1 MNTNISISNSLKR
14 LLELNTNSL
23 KTFER
28 INEAVTTEQKSIP
41 LEILTDEGTKIVSI
55 PGFGF
60 MQKELQRLDTNL
72 KALTGLGKGTTK
84 IKLPDGTFQ
93 NIITSALKSP
103 ANDLTTVGRPINFST
118 APNYFAEDFLNPMLK
133 TSFDVSGQIPNDTER
148 VLVKRIIFDSS
159 NQAAVEFFNDNYRN
173 QENVDYLTAIRDV
186 VNNNIAY
193 IVDEELRDMPYR
205 TGQYT
210 GKFDV
215 LSISNSQREVIEG
228 GVTKKQAI
236 KLYTLDK
243 LTYSD
248 KSKDLDQT
256 ELLRVGDELMVAGG
270 AKNTRYRID
279 KLDSSTRQVELRLIE
294 GYEPIKIGA
303 NVLGIYKNEDN
314 NLQIEIPCGFNER
327 VLMFMKAIDADSK
340 LLAENWSPGVGY
352 YTNELTL
359 TQEDGVEI
367 TLAEYYKENVADF
380 SRMIDALKVD
390 SVPPAAV
397 GVTPDAPTLD
407 GENFK
412 VVQINTHLSA
422 NDAKGKITKLNAD
435 KITVDEA
442 VKKLDSTIAKKR
454 EEIATKKYESNVQR
468 DKDRSELNS
477 LVEERVSEA
486 KMFSSIVNQIQ
497 SVSSDTNVK
506 KASPKYRIRGFWAIP
521 TAKKVAD
528 TADQEVVQFIVAY
541 RYLSTSGKSGEAA
554 QLKFKEAGREKTAV
568 FSNWNEKKTKV
579 RPRAKSIAPDGTVST
594 KFTWQPSRVEDGQ
607 EINFNQLDIAISQGE
622 TVEIRVKSISE
633 AGYPQNPIMSDWS
646 ESLTVAFP
654 EAEIDTADIAAT
666 VEANLAELARVR
678 MNEEL
683 TAQGVYTHVGDSF
696 TANES
701 YYAHVATNIASGFL
715 SPEQKPI
722 SVYDKIAE
730 LEAMI
735 SSLKGEV
742 EAEVGELVVK
752 IISEDG
758 TVTNVAKD
766 QTIQLFAGYYV
777 DEVAGLTIR
786 KGHIVNK
793 TFKLQLENSKAT
805 KLELVSRLVGDR
817 SLPAYRSSAQGSTES
832 SNGFGLEQNDNNA
845 DAPDRKVINDTYYL
859 TEGKYDLAPIQ
870 YQNVDTNNVT
880 EAGDAPYQ
888 SAQRRGQFVYSRFMD
903 VANQNAHYIV
913 EPLETIPS
921 NPNATDYE
929 HALSYDSG
937 TALAPS
943 TSANDFIWNGDFGD
957 GEDSNGNSL
966 GGYNGQWDPSKVTT
980 TSVSSIGL
988 YPYNRGLY
996 IHKDHPLLENVWEDA
1011 DENPNGIDIDAV
1023 RDSMIFSMPKTAT
1036 QAFGATL
1043 FSFFGYNSAL
1053 KSASIGNKQ
1062 QTAFHNGRSLSVSS
1076 PGSDLGRPLKMSFEE
1091 NDQYLLGGRSC
1102 GAFLFM
1108 SPINI
1113 ETLKVGGDTRRSKK
1127 EINPKKDNESN
1138 AVSVDIVFQYRMTD
1152 YFGNNE
1158 SMDTGRI
1165 GGFAR
1170 LAYNNL
1176 TYTKK
1181 IGLDIFDK
1189 YDEQF
1194 SFDLEIFAK
1203 YSPKGKNLNSIKAA
1217 KITRSGS
1224 ISGQQWY
1231 SQSNGRNIFNTI

>member
-1 MNTNISISNSLKR
+1 MNTNNSISNSLKR

-28 INEAVTTEQKSIP
+28 INEAVTTDQKSIP

-55 PGFGF
+55 PGFNF

-72 KALTGLGKGTTK
+72 KALTGLGKGSTK

-103 ANDLTTVGRPINFST
+103 ANDFTAVARPITFST

-133 TSFDVSGQIPNDTER
+133 TSFDISGQIPNDTER

-159 NQAAVEFFNDNYRN
+159 NQTAVDWFNENYRN
-173 QENVDYLTAIRDV
+173 QENIDYLTAIRDV

-215 LSISNSQREVIEG
+215 LSISNSQREVLVD
-228 GVTKKQAI
+228 GVTTKQAI

-248 KSKDLDQT
+248 KGKDLDQT
-256 ELLRVGDELMVAGG
+256 ELIRVGDELMVAGG
-270 AKNTRYRID
+270 SKNTRYRIN

-303 NVLGIYKNEDN
+303 NALGIYKNEDN

-352 YTNELTL
+352 YTNELIL
-359 TQEDGVEI
+359 TQEDGIKI

-390 SVPPAAV
+390 SIPPAAI
-397 GVTPDAPTLD
+397 GVTPDAPVLNS
-407 GENFK
+407 ENFK
-412 VVQINTHLSA
+412 VVQVNTHLSA
-422 NDAKGKITKLNAD
+422 NDAKGKISKLSAD
-435 KITVDEA
+435 KITVDES
-442 VKKLDSTIAKKR
+442 VKKLDSTISKKR
-454 EEIATKKYESNVQR
+454 GEIATKKYRSEVQR
-468 DKDRSELNS
+468 DKDKSELNS
-477 LVEERVSEA
+477 LIEERVSES

-497 SVSSDTNVK
+497 SVSTDTNVK
-506 KASPKYRIRGFWAIP
+506 KISPKYRIRGFWAIP
-521 TAKKVAD
+521 GAKKVAD

-554 QLKFKEAGREKTAV
+554 QLKFAEDGREKTAV

-579 RPRAKSIAPDGTVST
+579 RPRAKSIAPDGTVAT
-594 KFTWQPSRVEDGQ
+594 KFSWQPSRVEDGQ

-646 ESLTVAFP
+646 ESMTVAFP
-654 EAEIDTADIAAT
+654 EAEIDTNDIAAT

-678 MNEEL
+678 MIEEL

-696 TANES
+696 SANES

-715 SPEQKPI
+715 TDEQKPI

-730 LEAMI
+730 LEAALAG
-735 SSLKGEV
+735 LKGTV

-752 IISEDG
+752 IVDEDG
-758 TVTNVAKD
+758 TVTNVTKD
-766 QTIQLFAGYYV
+766 QTVQLFAGYYV
-777 DEVAGLTIR
+777 NEVADLAIR

-793 TFKLQLENSKAT
+793 TFRLQLENSKAT
-805 KLELVSRLVGDR
+805 KLELVSKLVGNRDKA
-817 SLPAYRSSAQGSTES
+817 AYRSSTANSTEA
-832 SNGFGLEQNDNNA
+832 SNGFGIEQNDSLSEA
-845 DAPDRKVINDTYYL
+845 VDKKVENDSYYL
-859 TEGKYDLAPIQ
+859 VEGKYDLAPIQ
-870 YQNVDTNNVT
+870 YQNVNTNDFEET
-880 EAGDAPYQ
+880 GDAPYQ
-888 SAQRRGQFVYSRFMD
+888 STQRRGQFIYSRFMD
-903 VANQNAHYIV
+903 VANQDSHYIV
-913 EPLETIPS
+913 EPLESETTPYDI
-921 NPNATDYE
+921 TDYE
-929 HALSYDSG
+929 YGLSYSS
-937 TALAPS
+937 ALQLAE
-943 TSANDFIWNGDFGD
+943 TGGANDFIWSGTFNSYDWANGWSTDHINTAPIG
-957 GEDSNGNSL
+957 STNLNL
-966 GGYNGQWDPSKVTT
+966 YQYNVGMFV
-980 TSVSSIGL
+980 
-988 YPYNRGLY
+988 
-996 IHKDHPLLENVWEDA
+996 HKDHPLLENLWSGAAEQSTIVDVDA
-1011 DENPNGIDIDAV
+1011 L
-1023 RDSMIFSMPKTAT
+1023 RKSMIFSMPKTAT
-1036 QAFGATL
+1036 KATGSTL
-1043 FSFFGYNSAL
+1043 FSFFGYNSLLANA
-1053 KSASIGNKQ
+1053 KVGNKQ
-1062 QTAFHNGRSLSVSS
+1062 QTAYHNGRGLKEKTLWANSNT
-1076 PGSDLGRPLKMSFEE
+1076 PEDLDRPIKMSYEE
-1091 NDQYLLGGRSC
+1091 SDQYLLGGRSC
-1102 GAFLFM
+1102 GAFLYM
-1108 SPINI
+1108 NPVNI
-1113 ETLKVGGDTRRSKK
+1113 ETLKVGGDTKRSKK
-1127 EINPKKDNESN
+1127 QINPKKDNSSN
-1138 AVSVDIVFQYRMTD
+1138 AVSVEIVFQYRMTD
-1152 YFGNNE
+1152 YFGNNPDT
-1158 SMDTGRI
+1158 DTGRV

-1181 IGLDIFDK
+1181 VGFDIFDK
-1189 YDEQF
+1189 FGEQF
-1194 SFDLEIFAK
+1194 SFDLEVFAK
-1203 YSPKGKNLNSIKAA
+1203 YSPKGKNLNSIRAA
-1217 KITRSGS
+1217 RLTRNTSAPINS
-1224 ISGQQWY
+1224 WY
-1231 SQSNGRNIFNTI
+1231 SPSSNGRRNIFQQ

>member
-1 MNTNISISNSLKR
+1 MNTNNSISNSLKR

-28 INEAVTTEQKSIP
+28 INEAVTTGQKSIP

-55 PGFGF
+55 PGFGY

-72 KALTGLGKGTTK
+72 KALTGLGKGTTR

-103 ANDLTTVGRPINFST
+103 ANDLTAVARPINFST

-133 TSFDVSGQIPNDTER
+133 TAFDVSGQIPNDTER
-148 VLVKRIIFDSS
+148 VLVKRIIFDST
-159 NQAAVEFFNDNYRN
+159 NQTAVDFFNDNYRN
-173 QENVDYLTAIRDV
+173 QESIDYLTAIRDV

-215 LSISNSQREVIEG
+215 ISISNSQREVIVD

-248 KSKDLDQT
+248 KNKDLDQT
-256 ELLRVGDELMVAGG
+256 ELIRVGDELMVTGG
-270 AKNTRYRID
+270 SKNTRYVID
-279 KLDSSTRQVELRLIE
+279 KLDSSTRQVELRLVE

-314 NLQIEIPCGFNER
+314 NLQVEVPCGFNER
-327 VLMFMKAIDADSK
+327 VLMFMKPIDADSK

-359 TQEDGVEI
+359 TQEDGVQI

-397 GVTPDAPTLD
+397 GVTPDAPTLNS
-407 GENFK
+407 ENFK

-422 NDAKGKITKLNAD
+422 NDAKGKISKLSAD

-442 VKKLDSTIAKKR
+442 VKKLDSTISKKR
-454 EEIATKKYESNVQR
+454 GEIATKKYESEVQR
-468 DKDRSELNS
+468 DKDKSELNS
-477 LVEERVSEA
+477 LIEERTSEA
-486 KMFSSIVNQIQ
+486 KLYNSIVNQIQ
-497 SVSSDTNVK
+497 SISSDTNVK
-506 KASPKYRIRGFWAIP
+506 NVTPKYRIRGFWTIP

-554 QLKFKEAGREKTAV
+554 QLKFKEDGREKTAV

-579 RPRAKSIAPDGTVST
+579 RPRAKSIAPDGTVAT
-594 KFTWQPSRVEDGQ
+594 KFTWQPSKVEDGQ
-607 EINFNQLDIAISQGE
+607 EINFNQLDIPISQGE

-646 ESLTVAFP
+646 ESMTVAFP

-683 TAQGVYTHVGDSF
+683 TAQGIYTHVDDSF

-735 SSLKGEV
+735 AGLKGEV

-752 IISEDG
+752 LVAEDG

-766 QTIQLFAGYYV
+766 QTVQLFAGYYV
-777 DEVAGLTIR
+777 NEVADLTIR

-817 SLPAYRSSAQGSTES
+817 ALPAYRSSAANSTES
-832 SNGFGLEQNDNNA
+832 TNGFGLDANDTGNQ
-845 DAPDRKVINDTYYL
+845 APDRKIENDTYYL

-870 YQNVDTNNVT
+870 YQNVDPETIQKT
-880 EAGDAPYQ
+880 SDAPYQ
-888 SAQRRGQFVYSRFMD
+888 SMQRRGQFIYSRFMD

-913 EPLETIPS
+913 EPLETETLPYTID
-921 NPNATDYE
+921 DYE
-929 HALSYDSG
+929 HPLSYDAANPLPITNG
-937 TALAPS
+937 TD
-943 TSANDFIWNGDFGD
+943 DFIWAGNFDDLNGT
-957 GEDSNGNSL
+957 
-966 GGYNGQWDPSKVTT
+966 WDNTQALSQVQT
-980 TSVSSIGL
+980 TSVSNVGL
-988 YPYNRGLY
+988 YQYNRGLY
-996 IHKDHPLLENVWEDA
+996 VHKEHPLLENVFEDA
-1011 DENPNGIDIDAV
+1011 AAAGSLDMNAVNG
-1023 RDSMIFSMPKTAT
+1023 SMIFSMTKTAT

-1043 FSFFGYNSAL
+1043 FSFFGYNSTLA
-1053 KSASIGNKQ
+1053 SASIGNKQ
-1062 QTAFHNGRSLSVSS
+1062 QTAFHDGDNLFSNT
-1076 PGSDLGRPLKMSFEE
+1076 DFERPIKMSFDE

-1102 GAFLFM
+1102 GAFLYM
-1108 SPINI
+1108 NPINL

-1127 EINPKKDNESN
+1127 QINPKKDNESN
-1138 AVSVDIVFQYRMTD
+1138 AVSVEIVFQYRMTD

-1158 SMDTGRI
+1158 QLDTGRI

-1181 IGLDIFDK
+1181 IGFDIFDK
-1189 YDEQF
+1189 YGEQF
-1194 SFDLEIFAK
+1194 SFDLEVFAK
-1203 YSPKGKNLNSIKAA
+1203 YSPKGKNRNSIRAA
-1217 KITRSGS
+1217 QLTRDVAANP
-1224 ISGQQWY
+1224 IAPWY
-1231 SQSNGRNIFNTI
+1231 TLSQNGRRNILQQ

>member
-1 MNTNISISNSLKR
+1 MNTNNSISNSLKR

-72 KALTGLGKGTTK
+72 KALTGLGKGTTR

-103 ANDLTTVGRPINFST
+103 ANDLTAVARPINFST

-521 TAKKVAD
+521 GAKKVAD

-554 QLKFKEAGREKTAV
+554 QLKFKEDGREKTAV

-929 HALSYDSG
+929 HALSYESG
-937 TALAPS
+937 TVLAPS

>member
-1 MNTNISISNSLKR
+1 MNTNNSISNSLKK

-72 KALTGLGKGTTK
+72 KALTGLGKGTTR

-103 ANDLTTVGRPINFST
+103 ANDLTAVARPINFST

-133 TSFDVSGQIPNDTER
+133 TTFDVSGQIPNDTER

-159 NQAAVEFFNDNYRN
+159 NQTAVDWFNENYRN
-173 QENVDYLTAIRDV
+173 QESVDYLTAIRDV

-215 LSISNSQREVIEG
+215 ISISNSQREVLVD
-228 GVTKKQAI
+228 GVTKKTAI

-270 AKNTRYRID
+270 SKNTRYVIN
-279 KLDSSTRQVELRLIE
+279 KLDSSTRQVELRLVE

-303 NVLGIYKNEDN
+303 NALGIYKNEDN
-314 NLQIEIPCGFNER
+314 NLQIEVPCGFNER

-359 TQEDGVEI
+359 TQENGVKI

-390 SVPPAAV
+390 SIPPAAI
-397 GVTPDAPTLD
+397 GVTPDAPVLD
-407 GENFK
+407 SENFK
-412 VVQINTHLSA
+412 VVQVNTHLSA
-422 NDAKGKITKLNAD
+422 NDAKGKITKLSAD
-435 KITVDEA
+435 KITVDES
-442 VKKLDSTIAKKR
+442 VKKLDSTISKKR
-454 EEIATKKYESNVQR
+454 GEIATKKYESAVQR
-468 DKDRSELNS
+468 DKDKSELNS
-477 LVEERVSEA
+477 LIEERTSEA

-497 SVSSDTNVK
+497 SVSADTNVK
-506 KASPKYRIRGFWAIP
+506 NVTPKYRIRGFWSIP
-521 TAKKVAD
+521 GAKKVAD

-554 QLKFKEAGREKTAV
+554 QLKFKESGREKTAV
-568 FSNWNEKKTKV
+568 FSNWIEKKTKV
-579 RPRAKSIAPDGTVST
+579 RPRAKSIAPDGSVST
-594 KFTWQPSRVEDGQ
+594 KFTWQPSKVEDGQ

-622 TVEIRVKSISE
+622 TVEVRIKSISE

-646 ESLTVAFP
+646 ESMTVAFP

-683 TAQGVYTHVGDSF
+683 TAQGIYTHVGDSF

-701 YYAHVATNIASGFL
+701 YYAHTATNIASGFL
-715 SPEQKPI
+715 TGEQKPI

-735 SSLKGEV
+735 QGLKGEV

-752 IISEDG
+752 IIDEDG
-758 TVTNVAKD
+758 TVTNIAKD
-766 QTIQLFAGYYV
+766 QTVQLFAGYYIN
-777 DEVAGLTIR
+777 EVADLTIR

-793 TFKLQLENSKAT
+793 TFNLVLENSKAT
-805 KLELVSRLVGDR
+805 KLELVSKLVGDR
-817 SLPAYRSSAQGSTES
+817 NKAAYRSSTNGSTES
-832 SNGFGLEQNDNNA
+832 TNGFGLEANDA
-845 DAPDRKVINDTYYL
+845 GGQAPDRKIESDTYYL

-870 YQNVDTNNVT
+870 YQNVDSGNIEHT
-880 EAGDAPYQ
+880 GDAPYQ
-888 SAQRRGQFVYSRFMD
+888 SMQRRGQFVYSRYMD
-903 VANQNAHYIV
+903 VANQNPHYIV
-913 EPLETIPS
+913 EPLET
-921 NPNATDYE
+921 ATLPYDISDYE
-929 HALSYDSG
+929 HQLSYDPTNPYNITNG
-937 TALAPS
+937 
-943 TSANDFIWNGDFGD
+943 ANDFIWAGSFTNLAPA
-957 GEDSNGNSL
+957 SV
-966 GGYNGQWDPSKVTT
+966 WDPSYVNT
-980 TSVSSIGL
+980 TSVGDITL
-988 YPYNRGLY
+988 YGYNRGLY
-996 IHKDHPLLENVWEDA
+996 LHKDHPLLENVWEDA
-1011 DENPNGIDIDAV
+1011 AAQSNLDMDAV
-1023 RDSMIFSMPKTAT
+1023 VNSAIFSMPKTAT

-1053 KSASIGNKQ
+1053 TSARVGNKQ
-1062 QTAFHNGRSLSVSS
+1062 QTAFHDGRDIKAKGLWAD
-1076 PGSDLGRPLKMSFEE
+1076 PTIPEDLGRPVKMSFEE

-1102 GAFLFM
+1102 GAFLYM
-1108 SPINI
+1108 NPINL

-1127 EINPKKDNESN
+1127 EIKPKKDNSSN
-1138 AVSVDIVFQYRMTD
+1138 AVSVEVVFQYRMTD

-1158 SMDTGRI
+1158 ELDTGRI

-1181 IGLDIFDK
+1181 IGFDIFDK
-1189 YDEQF
+1189 FGEQF
-1194 SFDLEIFAK
+1194 SFDLEVFAK
-1203 YSPKGKNLNSIKAA
+1203 YSPKGKNRNSIKAA
-1217 KITRSGS
+1217 QLTRDVVSTPVQS
-1224 ISGQQWY
+1224 WY
-1231 SQSNGRNIFNTI
+1231 TQVGTGTGRRNILQ

>member
-1 MNTNISISNSLKR
+1 MNTNNSISNSLKK

-41 LEILTDEGTKIVSI
+41 LEILTDEGTKIVTI

-60 MQKELQRLDTNL
+60 MQKELTRLDTNL
-72 KALTGLGKGTTK
+72 KALTGLGKGTTR

-103 ANDLTTVGRPINFST
+103 ANDFTAVARPINFST

-159 NQAAVEFFNDNYRN
+159 NQTAVNWFNENYRN
-173 QENVDYLTAIRDV
+173 QENVDYLTATRDV

-215 LSISNSQREVIEG
+215 INISNSQREVLEN
-228 GVTKKQAI
+228 GVTVKQAI

-256 ELLRVGDELMVAGG
+256 ELLRVGDELMVIGG
-270 AKNTRYRID
+270 SKNTRYRID
-279 KLDSSTRQVELRLIE
+279 KLDSSSRQVELRLIE

-303 NVLGIYKNEDN
+303 LTLAIYKNEDN

-359 TQEDGVEI
+359 TQEDGVKI

-390 SVPPAAV
+390 SIPPAAI
-397 GVTPDAPTLD
+397 GVSPDAPVLD
-407 GENFK
+407 SENFK
-412 VVQINTHLSA
+412 VVQVNTHLSS
-422 NDAKGKITKLNAD
+422 NDAKGKITKLSAD
-435 KITVDEA
+435 KITVDES
-442 VKKLDSTIAKKR
+442 VKKLDSTISKKR
-454 EEIATKKYESNVQR
+454 GEISTKKYESAVQR
-468 DKDRSELNS
+468 DKDKSELNS

-497 SVSSDTNVK
+497 SVSTDTNVK
-506 KASPKYRIRGFWAIP
+506 NISPKYRIRGFWSIP
-521 TAKKVAD
+521 NAKKVAD

-554 QLKFKEAGREKTAV
+554 QLKFKEEGREKTAV
-568 FSNWNEKKTKV
+568 FSNWIEKKTKV
-579 RPRAKSIAPDGTVST
+579 RPRAKSIAPDGSVST
-594 KFTWQPSRVEDGQ
+594 KFTWQPSKVEDGQ

-622 TVEIRVKSISE
+622 TVEIRIKSISE
-633 AGYPQNPIMSDWS
+633 AGYPQNPIVSDWS
-646 ESLTVAFP
+646 ESMTVAFP

-683 TAQGVYTHVGDSF
+683 TAQGIYTHVGDSF

-701 YYAHVATNIASGFL
+701 YYAHTATNIASGFL
-715 SPEQKPI
+715 TGEQKPI

-735 SSLKGEV
+735 AGLKVEV

-752 IISEDG
+752 IIDEDG
-758 TVTNVAKD
+758 TVTNIAKD
-766 QTIQLFAGYYV
+766 QTVQLFAGYYIN
-777 DEVAGLTIR
+777 EVADLTIR

-793 TFKLQLENSKAT
+793 TFNLVLENSKAT
-805 KLELVSRLVGDR
+805 KLELVSKLVGDR
-817 SLPAYRSSAQGSTES
+817 NKAAYRSSTNGSTEAT
-832 SNGFGLEQNDNNA
+832 NGFGLEANDSGGQ
-845 DAPDRKVINDTYYL
+845 APDRKIESDTYYL

-870 YQNVDTNNVT
+870 YQNVDSSNIEHT
-880 EAGDAPYQ
+880 GDSPYQ
-888 SAQRRGQFVYSRFMD
+888 SMQRRGQFVYSRYMD
-903 VANQNAHYIV
+903 VANQNPHYIV
-913 EPLETIPS
+913 EPLET
-921 NPNATDYE
+921 ATLPYDVSDYE
-929 HALSYDSG
+929 HQLSYDSAY
-937 TALAPS
+937 TA
-943 TSANDFIWNGDFGD
+943 TNGANDFIWAGSFTNLTPNDV
-957 GEDSNGNSL
+957 
-966 GGYNGQWDPSKVTT
+966 WDPSYIDTT
-980 TSVSSIGL
+980 GVSNITL
-988 YPYNRGLY
+988 YGYNRGLY
-996 IHKDHPLLENVWEDA
+996 LHKDHPLLENVWEDA
-1011 DENPNGIDIDAV
+1011 AAASNLDLAAV
-1023 RDSMIFSMPKTAT
+1023 KNSAIFSMPKTAT
-1036 QAFGATL
+1036 QASGATL

-1053 KSASIGNKQ
+1053 TSARVGNKQ
-1062 QTAFHNGRSLSVSS
+1062 QTAFHNGEGLSMATV
-1076 PGSDLGRPLKMSFEE
+1076 GDDLGRPVKMSFEE

-1102 GAFLFM
+1102 GAFLYM
-1108 SPINI
+1108 NPINL

-1127 EINPKKDNESN
+1127 EIKPKKDNSSN
-1138 AVSVDIVFQYRMTD
+1138 AVSVEVVFQYRMTD

-1158 SMDTGRI
+1158 ELDNGRI

-1181 IGLDIFDK
+1181 IGFDIFDK
-1189 YDEQF
+1189 FGEQF
-1194 SFDLEIFAK
+1194 SFDLEVFAK
-1203 YSPKGKNLNSIKAA
+1203 YSPKGKNRNSIKAA
-1217 KITRSGS
+1217 QLTRDVVSS
-1224 ISGQQWY
+1224 PVQSWY
-1231 SQSNGRNIFNTI
+1231 TQVGVGTGRRNILQ

>member
-1 MNTNISISNSLKR
+1 MNTNNSISNSLKR

-28 INEAVTTEQKSIP
+28 INEAVTTGQKSIP

-72 KALTGLGKGTTK
+72 KALTGLGKGSTK

-93 NIITSALKSP
+93 NIITSALKTP
-103 ANDLTTVGRPINFST
+103 ANDLTTVARPINFST

-159 NQAAVEFFNDNYRN
+159 NQIAVDFFNNNYRN
-173 QENVDYLTAIRDV
+173 QEGVDYLTAIRDV
-186 VNNNIAY
+186 VNNNISY

-215 LSISNSQREVIEG
+215 ISISNSQREVIVD

-248 KSKDLDQT
+248 KDKDLDQT
-256 ELLRVGDELMVAGG
+256 ELIRVGDELMVAGG
-270 AKNTRYRID
+270 AKNTRYVID
-279 KLDSSTRQVELRLIE
+279 KLDASTRQVELRLVE

-303 NVLGIYKNEDN
+303 NVLGIYKTEDN
-314 NLQIEIPCGFNER
+314 NLQIEVPCGFNER

-359 TQEDGVEI
+359 TQEDGVQI

-397 GVTPDAPTLD
+397 GVTPDAPTLNS
-407 GENFK
+407 ENFK

-422 NDAKGKITKLNAD
+422 NDAAGKISKLNAD

-442 VKKLDSTIAKKR
+442 VKKLDSTISKKR
-454 EEIATKKYESNVQR
+454 GEIATKKYESEVQR
-468 DKDRSELNS
+468 DKDKSELNS
-477 LVEERVSEA
+477 LIEERASEA
-486 KMFSSIVNQIQ
+486 KLYNSIVNQIQ
-497 SVSSDTNVK
+497 SISSDTNVK
-506 KASPKYRIRGFWAIP
+506 NITPKYRIRGFWAIP

-554 QLKFKEAGREKTAV
+554 QLKFKEDGREKTAV

-579 RPRAKSIAPDGTVST
+579 RPRAKSIAPDGTVAT
-594 KFTWQPSRVEDGQ
+594 KFTWQDSKIEDGQ
-607 EINFNQLDIAISQGE
+607 EINFNQLDIPISQGE

-646 ESLTVAFP
+646 ESMTVAFP

-683 TAQGVYTHVGDSF
+683 TAQGIYTHVDDSF

-735 SSLKGEV
+735 AGLKGEV

-752 IISEDG
+752 LVAEDG

-766 QTIQLFAGYYV
+766 QTVQLFAGYYV
-777 DEVAGLTIR
+777 NEVADLTIR

-817 SLPAYRSSAQGSTES
+817 ALPAYRSSAANSTES
-832 SNGFGLEQNDNNA
+832 TNGFGLDANDTGNQ
-845 DAPDRKVINDTYYL
+845 APDRKIENDTYYL

-870 YQNVDTNNVT
+870 YQNVDPETIQKT
-880 EAGDAPYQ
+880 SDAPYQ
-888 SAQRRGQFVYSRFMD
+888 SMQRRGQFIYSRYMD
-903 VANQNAHYIV
+903 VANQNSHYIV
-913 EPLETIPS
+913 EPLETETLPYTID
-921 NPNATDYE
+921 DYE
-929 HALSYDSG
+929 HPSSYDAANPLTPTNG
-937 TALAPS
+937 TD
-943 TSANDFIWNGDFGD
+943 DFIWAGDFTDLNGTWD
-957 GEDSNGNSL
+957 NSSNLS
-966 GGYNGQWDPSKVTT
+966 QVQT
-980 TSVSSIGL
+980 TSVSNVGL
-988 YPYNRGLY
+988 YQYNRGLY
-996 IHKDHPLLENVWEDA
+996 VHKEHPLLENVFEDA
-1011 DENPNGIDIDAV
+1011 AAAGSVDIDAING
-1023 RDSMIFSMPKTAT
+1023 SMIFSMTKTAT

-1043 FSFFGYNSAL
+1043 FSFFGYNSTLA
-1053 KSASIGNKQ
+1053 SASIGNKQ
-1062 QTAFHNGRSLSVSS
+1062 QTAFHD
-1076 PGSDLGRPLKMSFEE
+1076 GSNLFSDANNERPIKMSFDE

-1102 GAFLFM
+1102 GAFLYM
-1108 SPINI
+1108 NPINL

-1127 EINPKKDNESN
+1127 QINPKKDNESN
-1138 AVSVDIVFQYRMTD
+1138 AVSVEIVFQYRMTD

-1158 SMDTGRI
+1158 QLDTGRI

-1181 IGLDIFDK
+1181 IGFDIFDK
-1189 YDEQF
+1189 YGEQF
-1194 SFDLEIFAK
+1194 SFDLEVFAK
-1203 YSPKGKNLNSIKAA
+1203 YSPKGKNRNSIRAA
-1217 KITRSGS
+1217 QLTRDVAANP
-1224 ISGQQWY
+1224 IAPWY
-1231 SQSNGRNIFNTI
+1231 TLSQNGRRNILQQ

>member
-1 MNTNISISNSLKR
+1 MNTNNSISNSLKR

-929 HALSYDSG
+929 HALSYESG
-937 TALAPS
+937 TVLAPS